1 MISFLLCLAILI
13 VGYFVYGKI
22 VDNTFGPDD
31 RETPAV
37 RINDGVDYV
46 VMPQWKLFLVQLLN
60 IAGLG
65 PIFGAM
71 QGALW
76 GPVVFLWITFGTI
89 FAGGVHDYFS
99 GMMSERNDGAS
110 IAEITGKY
118 LGPVMQN
125 VMRVFSVVLLIMV
138 GTVFAVGPAGLIV
151 ELCSQSGASGVLT
164 SLLFWLIIILVYY
177 FIATFISIDA
187 VIGKIYP
194 IFGICLIIMAIG
206 VIFGIFTNPAYT
218 IPEIWDHFGSMH
230 PSGTP
235 IWSFMFITVA
245 CGAISGFHSTQSPLM
260 ARCMKSE
267 KQGHFV
273 FYGAMVCE
281 GVIALIWAAAGCSLY
296 EVTGGL
302 NTGLAEALAMGQSK
316 AIYDVCSKTMGGVGI
331 ALAMIGVVVCP
342 ITSGDTAFRSARLTL
357 ADWFKIDQDSYANRL
372 KLCIPVLGVGA
383 FLGIGNAL
391 GFINYT
397 VIWRYFSWTNQTL
410 AMIVL
415 WAASMYLFKE
425 KKNYWITAVP
435 ATFMSAVSSTY
446 FILAPECLG
455 GLLNSK
461 TAEGATIYNTAV
473 AYPIGVIFAIAMLA
487 IFLHATKK
495 APRRHDTIY
504 TNIYTNDLLNKA
516 PSAETARRRVPCVL
530 RRFGQRNHDLRRKSK
545 TIEQL
550 AQNRLESLAA
560 AVLTGSGKGLC
571 RRVKKIF
578 RKCDKNSLQVF
589 RGASCH
595 ILLIW
600 EPYQKNINCFMKKVL
615 T

>member
-1 MISFLLCLAILI
+1 MVSFLICLALLI
-13 VGYFVYGKI
+13 GGYFVYGK
-22 VDNTFGPDD
+22 VVENTFGPDD

-37 RINDGVDYV
+37 KINDGVDYV
-46 VMPQWKLFLVQLLN
+46 VLPQWKLFMIQLLN

-76 GPVVFLWITFGTI
+76 GPIVFLWITFGTI
-89 FAGGVHDYFS
+89 FAGAVHDYFS
-99 GMMSERNDGAS
+99 GMMSERNNGAS
-110 IAEITGKY
+110 ISEISGIY
-118 LGPVMQN
+118 LGGFMKN

-151 ELCSQSGASGVLT
+151 TLFKNGGSTGIVT
-164 SLLFWLIIILVYY
+164 TTLFWLIIVLVYY
-177 FIATFISIDA
+177 FIATFISIDKI
-187 VIGKIYP
+187 IGKIYP
-194 IFGICLIIMAIG
+194 IFGICLIVMAVG
-206 VIFGIFTNPAYT
+206 VAVGIFVKPEYT

-230 PSGTP
+230 PKGTP
-235 IWSFMFITVA
+235 VWSFMFITVA

-281 GVIALIWAAAGCSLY
+281 GVIALIWAAAGCALY
-296 EVTGGL
+296 TITDGKMA
-302 NTGLAEALAMGQSK
+302 GLAEALAAGQSA
-316 AIYDVCSKTMGGVGI
+316 AIYDVCAKTMGGVGI
-331 ALAMIGVVVCP
+331 ALAMIGVVICP
-342 ITSGDTAFRSARLTL
+342 VTSGDTAFRSARLTL
-357 ADWFKIDQDSYANRL
+357 ADWLKIDQDSYANRL

-455 GLLNSK
+455 GLLNAK

-473 AYPIGVIFAIAMLA
+473 AYPIGIIFAIAMLA
-487 IFLHATKK
+487 VFLHATKK
-495 APRRHDTIY
+495 AAQ
-504 TNIYTNDLLNKA
+504 KA
-516 PSAETARRRVPCVL
+516 
-530 RRFGQRNHDLRRKSK
+530 
-545 TIEQL
+545 
-550 AQNRLESLAA
+550 
-560 AVLTGSGKGLC
+560 
-571 RRVKKIF
+571 
-578 RKCDKNSLQVF
+578 
-589 RGASCH
+589 
-595 ILLIW
+595 
-600 EPYQKNINCFMKKVL
+600 
-615 T
+615 

>member
-1 MISFLLCLAILI
+1 MISFLLCLALLI

-151 ELCSQSGASGVLT
+151 ELCSQSGASGVFT

-230 PSGTP
+230 PSG
-235 IWSFMFITVA
+235 
-245 CGAISGFHSTQSPLM
+245 
-260 ARCMKSE
+260 
-267 KQGHFV
+267 
-273 FYGAMVCE
+273 
-281 GVIALIWAAAGCSLY
+281 VIALIWAAAGCSLY

-302 NTGLAEALAMGQSK
+302 NTGLAQALAMGQSK

-331 ALAMIGVVVCP
+331 ALAMVGVVVCP

-357 ADWFKIDQDSYANRL
+357 ADWFKIDQDGYANRL

-435 ATFMSAVSSTY
+435 ATFMSAVSCTY
-446 FILAPECLG
+446 FVLAPECLG

-473 AYPIGVIFAIAMLA
+473 AYPVGILFAAAMLA
-487 IFLHATKK
+487 LFIHATKK
-495 APRRHDTIY
+495 AGVR
-504 TNIYTNDLLNKA
+504 KA
-516 PSAETARRRVPCVL
+516 A
-530 RRFGQRNHDLRRKSK
+530 
-545 TIEQL
+545 
-550 AQNRLESLAA
+550 
-560 AVLTGSGKGLC
+560 
-571 RRVKKIF
+571 
-578 RKCDKNSLQVF
+578 
-589 RGASCH
+589 
-595 ILLIW
+595 
-600 EPYQKNINCFMKKVL
+600 
-615 T
+615 

>member
-1 MISFLLCLAILI
+1 MPEPEYRFYEKYVNMSTESWLFCMEKMGCFSRRNSKTEKEVSGMISFLLCLAILI

-218 IPEIWDHFGSMH
+218 IPDNI
-230 PSGTP
+230 
-235 IWSFMFITVA
+235 
-245 CGAISGFHSTQSPLM
+245 FHW
-260 ARCMKSE
+260 KKE
-267 KQGHFV
+267 FV
-273 FYGAMVCE
+273 YLVNLL
-281 GVIALIWAAAGCSLY
+281 VSLDK
-296 EVTGGL
+296 T
-302 NTGLAEALAMGQSK
+302 SK
-316 AIYDVCSKTMGGVGI
+316 
-331 ALAMIGVVVCP
+331 LH
-342 ITSGDTAFRSARLTL
+342 
-357 ADWFKIDQDSYANRL
+357 
-372 KLCIPVLGVGA
+372 
-383 FLGIGNAL
+383 
-391 GFINYT
+391 
-397 VIWRYFSWTNQTL
+397 
-410 AMIVL
+410 
-415 WAASMYLFKE
+415 
-425 KKNYWITAVP
+425 
-435 ATFMSAVSSTY
+435 
-446 FILAPECLG
+446 
-455 GLLNSK
+455 NS
-461 TAEGATIYNTAV
+461 I
-473 AYPIGVIFAIAMLA
+473 
-487 IFLHATKK
+487 
-495 APRRHDTIY
+495 
-504 TNIYTNDLLNKA
+504 
-516 PSAETARRRVPCVL
+516 
-530 RRFGQRNHDLRRKSK
+530 
-545 TIEQL
+545 
-550 AQNRLESLAA
+550 
-560 AVLTGSGKGLC
+560 
-571 RRVKKIF
+571 
-578 RKCDKNSLQVF
+578 
-589 RGASCH
+589 
-595 ILLIW
+595 
-600 EPYQKNINCFMKKVL
+600 
-615 T
+615 